1 MTLQKGAGGAA
12 NDVNIV
18 GENLG
23 IYSHIVKVQSNL
35 GKKYY
40 NFDLKSH
47 AKQMANVMTLQ
58 FLKYFKHGIF
68 TFTLLFLTRYIIVD
82 ICTYYD
88 QGDVQGFE

>member
-23 IYSHIVKVQSNL
+23 IYSHIVNVQSNL

-40 NFDLKSH
+40 NFDIKSH
-47 AKQMANVMTLQ
+47 EKQMANVMTLQ
-58 FLKYFKHGIF
+58 FLKYFEHVIF
-68 TFTLLFLTRYIIVD
+68 T
-82 ICTYYD
+82 
-88 QGDVQGFE
+88 